1 MKGKKGKKMKEG
13 GLNHNVQRMRSSS
26 EKGKKETGEGNW
38 Q

>member
-1 MKGKKGKKMKEG
+1 MKEG